1 MYLTLVLTNL
11 LRQFAVLVDVS
22 HLLAA
27 EVGGGLGAGAAV
39 DGDVGVAAVVVA
51 VARGGLALVH
61 GVVLGGPLQG
71 RQALGV
77 PGQRS
82 AKLVTVNLQWQMA
95 DKGEIIGP
103 RGRS

>member
-1 MYLTLVLTNL
+1 MVWTNL

-39 DGDVGVAAVVVA
+39 HGHVGVAAVVVA

-77 PGQRS
+77 PGER
-82 AKLVTVNLQWQMA
+82 
-95 DKGEIIGP
+95 
-103 RGRS
+103 RGKS

>member
-1 MYLTLVLTNL
+1 MVWTNL

-39 DGDVGVAAVVVA
+39 HGHVGVAAVVVA

-71 RQALGV
+71 GQALAV
-77 PGQRS
+77 PGER
-82 AKLVTVNLQWQMA
+82 
-95 DKGEIIGP
+95 
-103 RGRS
+103 RGKS

>member
-1 MYLTLVLTNL
+1 MFFFQTNL
-11 LRQFAVLVDVS
+11 LRQFAVLINVS

-71 RQALGV
+71 RQALAV
-77 PGQRS
+77 PVERRT
-82 AKLVTVNLQWQMA
+82 KLTVKYKPQTKEREL
-95 DKGEIIGP
+95 GIG
-103 RGRS
+103 GGA

>member
-1 MYLTLVLTNL
+1 M
-11 LRQFAVLVDVS
+11 S

-27 EVGGGLGAGAAV
+27 EVGGGLGAGAGAAV

-77 PGQRS
+77 PGERRTNSVSVSRKRQE
-82 AKLVTVNLQWQMA
+82 A
-95 DKGEIIGP
+95 DKGGESPGR
-103 RGRS
+103 RGEA